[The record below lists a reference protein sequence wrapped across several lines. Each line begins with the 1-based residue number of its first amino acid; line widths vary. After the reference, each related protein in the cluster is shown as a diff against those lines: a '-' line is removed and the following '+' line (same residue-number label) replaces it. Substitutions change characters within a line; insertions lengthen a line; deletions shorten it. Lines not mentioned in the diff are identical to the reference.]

1 MREQKQMHKIQIS
14 ISTTNDLKKRSYIY
28 IKIGE
33 KKYKEYTGIKLGL
46 NIQPNSSQTINERME
61 QLKHLEYEFKKAIE
75 FGKYPIN
82 KSLSKVK
89 TIENTSLKE
98 LLDLAISNKKKAN
111 LTRNYVNH
119 LERLTDKLKAFLTT
133 EELNGK
139 INDLQRIRIQ
149 EFMNQFNSTASN
161 YMISRRHIKAVF
173 GEIDKD
179 FEFNTAIITRTDK
192 RKATPKLHKIY
203 SDEQLKNVLQF
214 LKNNHEELHLCCL
227 MSYGCLLRPHNE
239 IRLLKRHHFKN
250 NITEIHLSGNENKG
264 KKIRTVPIPS
274 YVRELLQNRLEGLS
288 HDDNIFTRR
297 LDSNNPYYFSTAWT
311 RMFKLME
318 KEGIIEKNQT
328 IYSFRHTASV
338 NVYKKTKDLH
348 ILQQLLG
355 HSDMIVTL
363 KYLRGLGVH
372 NVDELKHVMPE
383 L

>member
-1 MREQKQMHKIQIS
+1 MNDHSVTIKKS
-14 ISTTNDLKKRSYIY
+14 NDLKKRAYISIY
-28 IKIGE
+28 VQGRRI
-33 KKYKEYTGIKLGL
+33 KEYTGLKLGL
-46 NIQPNSSQTINERME
+46 NIKPNSASTIKQRDE
-61 QLKHLEYEFKKAIE
+61 LLTLLEYEFKKAIE
-75 FGKYPIN
+75 FNRYPNNQSIIQE
-82 KSLSKVK
+82 KKIKPLSV
-89 TIENTSLKE
+89 KE

-119 LERLTDKLKAFLTT
+119 LERLTDKLKAFLKT

-139 INDLQRIRIQ
+139 INDLQRSRIQ

-161 YMISRRHIKAVF
+161 YMTSRRHIKAVF

-179 FEFNTAIITRTDK
+179 FEFNTTIITRTDK

-203 SDEQLKNVLQF
+203 SDEQLTNVLQF

-250 NITEIHLSGNENKG
+250 NVTEIHLSGNENKG

-274 YVRELLQNRLEGLS
+274 YVRELLLKRLEGLS
-288 HDDNIFTRR
+288 HDDNIFTLRP
-297 LDSNNPYYFSTAWT
+297 DANNPYYFSTAWT
-311 RMFKLME
+311 RMFKIME
-318 KEGIIEKNQT
+318 KEEIIEKNQT

-372 NVDELKHVMPE
+372 NADELKHVMPE

>member
-1 MREQKQMHKIQIS
+1 MNDHLVTIKKS
-14 ISTTNDLKKRSYIY
+14 NDLKKRAYISIY
-28 IKIGE
+28 VKGRRI
-33 KKYKEYTGIKLGL
+33 KEYTGIKLGL
-46 NIQPNSSQTINERME
+46 NIKPNSANSIKQRDELLT
-61 QLKHLEYEFKKAIE
+61 LLEYEFKKAIE
-75 FGKYPIN
+75 FNKYPNNETIIHE
-82 KSLSKVK
+82 KKIKPLSV
-89 TIENTSLKE
+89 KE

-111 LTRNYVNH
+111 LTSNYVKH
-119 LERLTDKLKAFLTT
+119 LERLTEKLKAFLTT
-133 EELNGK
+133 DELNGN
-139 INDLQRIRIQ
+139 INNLQRGRIQ
-149 EFMNQFNSTASN
+149 DFMNEFNSTASN

-173 GEIDKD
+173 AEINKD
-179 FEFNTAIITRTDK
+179 LDYDTSIITKTDK

-203 SDEQLKNVLQF
+203 SDEQLTNVLQF

-239 IRLLKRHHFKN
+239 IRLLKRHHIKN

-264 KKIRTVPIPS
+264 KKIRTVPIPN
-274 YVRELLQNRLEGLS
+274 YVRELLLKRLEGLS
-288 HDDNIFTRR
+288 HDDNIFTQRP
-297 LDSNNPYYFSTAWT
+297 DANNPYYFSTAWT

-318 KEGIIEKNQT
+318 KAGIIEKNQT

-372 NVDELKHVMPE
+372 NADELKHVMPE

>member
-1 MREQKQMHKIQIS
+1 MDNAQIT
-14 ISTTNDLKKRSYIY
+14 ISNPDDLKKRSYIY
-28 IKIGE
+28 IKIGD
-33 KKYKEYTGIKLGL
+33 KKYKEYTGVKLGL
-46 NIQPNSSQTINERME
+46 DIQPNSCLTVKERIE
-61 QLKHLEYEFKKAIE
+61 KLKVLEYEFKKAIE

-82 KSLSKVK
+82 KLPTKIK
-89 TIENTSLKE
+89 TIENTSLRE
-98 LLDLAISNKKKAN
+98 LLGMAIENKKKAN
-111 LTRNYVNH
+111 LSSKYVHH
-119 LERLTDKLKAFLTT
+119 LEKLTNKLKSFLTS
-133 EELNGK
+133 EELNGN
-139 INDLQRIRIQ
+139 INDLQRSRIQ
-149 EFMNQFNSTASN
+149 EFMNQFNSSASN

-179 FEFNTAIITRTDK
+179 FEFNTSIVNRTDR

-203 SDEQLKNVLQF
+203 SEDQLPKVLEF
-214 LKNNHEELHLCCL
+214 LKRNHTDLYLCCL
-227 MSYGCLLRPHNE
+227 ISYGCLLRPHNE

-250 NITEIHLSGNENKG
+250 NVTEIHLSGNENKG
-264 KKIRTVPIPS
+264 KKIRIVPIPN
-274 YVRELLQNRLEGLS
+274 YVRELLINRLENLS
-288 HDDNIFTRR
+288 HDDNLFTGAP
-297 LDSNNPYYFSTAWT
+297 DANNPYYFSTAWT

-318 KEGIIEKNQT
+318 KEAIIEKNQT

-372 NVDELKHVMPE
+372 NANELKHVMPE